1 MERSVSKASVLDLGG
16 YYYSGVAM
24 KPTMTVR
31 LNDVTLV
38 QDLDYRLT
46 YTSNTKAG
54 TAKVTIRGIGDYT
67 GVLTKTF
74 IIHPGSITGVTL

>member
-1 MERSVSKASVLDLGG
+1 MT
-16 YYYSGVAM
+16 
-24 KPTMTVR
+24 PTMTVR

-54 TAKVTIRGIGDYT
+54 TGNYRRTPFFIVFIRDGIIGAFLQAHT
-67 GVLTKTF
+67 V
-74 IIHPGSITGVTL
+74 